1 MLKKIF
7 ICFFVLSFICIVSKS
22 SASASTK
29 NTGHTN
35 VIELGFY
42 EENLGYKLLSETS
55 DKEIENAYKKV
66 KRKIF
71 GWNKVTINN
80 NLDAWYISE
89 IIFSKSN
96 RSTQTF
102 TFVYNTK
109 QSVKSKQEYSVSGS
123 LSTKASGKIK
133 GITLGGDIKGE
144 GELKNSSEEYFEEK
158 TNFSVDLKPYTKLS
172 LMIRG
177 DCIVSSGVGKNYFL
191 GIQIEKGTWEYI
203 NFVTEYYEFL
213 EEEL

>member
-7 ICFFVLSFICIVSKS
+7 ICFFVLSFICIVSKG

-109 QSVKSKQEYSVSGS
+109 QSVKSKKEYSVSGS

-172 LMIRG
+172 PLIIR
-177 DCIVSSGVGKNYFL
+177 DNLV
-191 GIQIEKGTWEYI
+191 
-203 NFVTEYYEFL
+203 
-213 EEEL
+213 